1 MYSCVCLCVVIQ
13 RLNETEDLYKDLQMK
28 VDSLGGAS
36 GDLGNINQRAK
47 EIKKEAED
55 LLTKADKGIE
65 NLRSVYHPAL

>member
-36 GDLGNINQRAK
+36 GGLGNVNQRAK

-55 LLTKADKGIE
+55 LLTKANKGIE
-65 NLRSVYHPAL
+65 TLRSM